1 MRSRTSSISSRVAPC
16 FRAICTWAPNGLVG
30 LTWSW
35 LTTSTAMMISAL
47 VFWSRCGRPHA
58 SPATRT
64 QKSPNFGFIL
74 YNLSW
79 ISLSSR
85 TAFFGAIEPSFR
97 LCVGLANTFAKHE
110 VEDVVPELVE
120 RSEAV
125 DHLSRPRSPLASD
138 RHPTVVDERINI
150 AFGEGG
156 ELLDEFREFSGHGGI
171 GLRGEERFHLQALA
185 EADLEGG
192 VILLFRCLVMH
203 DASRLGPSGVE
214 RFEEVQSELED
225 VRAKPNL
232 RGEPLGHVLAKVT
245 KPDLVRF
252 PHQDVKL
259 HGAQAPVWVTDVY
272 SVDQGPRVSWG
283 GDVSNRLAEEVMLVV
298 HQDLGCV
305 EPVLAIARRSGRQ
318 LGDPIELIFVRGS
331 GFHAPN
337 GGEKAT
343 FIVGDMEL
351 PVLVLARQPGTDG
364 AMDISPVVVERL
376 ERDPVPLPE
385 KDIKGQLRVLVA
397 HCV

>member
-97 LCVGLANTFAKHE
+97 LCVGLTNTFAKHE
-110 VEDVVPELVE
+110 VEDVVLKLVE

-138 RHPTVVDERINI
+138 RHPTVVEERVNI
-150 AFGEGG
+150 ALGEGG
-156 ELLDEFREFSGHGGI
+156 ELLNKFGEFSCHGGI
-171 GLRGEERFHLQALA
+171 GLRGEERFHRQALRA
-185 EADLEGG
+185 VRCPGARRGG
-192 VILLFRCLVMH
+192 IGISTREVCPPPLGRTARSCTGENHQARPGPLSSPGRGT
-203 DASRLGPSGVE
+203 SRRPRPRLG
-214 RFEEVQSELED
+214 R
-225 VRAKPNL
+225 R
-232 RGEPLGHVLAKVT
+232 PL
-245 KPDLVRF
+245 F
-252 PHQDVKL
+252 
-259 HGAQAPVWVTDVY
+259 
-272 SVDQGPRVSWG
+272 
-283 GDVSNRLAEEVMLVV
+283 
-298 HQDLGCV
+298 
-305 EPVLAIARRSGRQ
+305 RRSGS
-318 LGDPIELIFVRGS
+318 ESF
-331 GFHAPN
+331 
-337 GGEKAT
+337 
-343 FIVGDMEL
+343 
-351 PVLVLARQPGTDG
+351 PG
-364 AMDISPVVVERL
+364 R
-376 ERDPVPLPE
+376 
-385 KDIKGQLRVLVA
+385 
-397 HCV
+397 